1 MKLAFCTPFKPLTH
15 PRISGD
21 VTIADDLATFFR
33 TQGHDV
39 WLVPHVTTRYLW
51 KRPQDWAQTFATMQL
66 VRETLQGHEKPD
78 IWFTYH
84 SYYKAPDIL
93 GPLAATAEI
102 PYTIFAP
109 SHAPKRN
116 KHWKTKPGY
125 YLNKRALIQ
134 ADHLF
139 TNKQRDLGGL
149 EQLVPSNH
157 ISFVP
162 PGIKIDEF
170 RRDEQARYEKRRAWN
185 ASDKTIVLTVAMLR
199 EGTKSEGVEYVINAC
214 GKLASQDDS
223 IFLVIAG
230 DGIMRSSLEDKAQQA
245 LPDRHLFLGT
255 VPSSELPQIYS
266 SCDIFAFPGI
276 NEGLGMVYLEAQ
288 SCGLP
293 VVAWDHDG
301 APQVVPDGETGFITP
316 SFDTE
321 AFTERIQKLAASSAL
336 RATMGNAARAYVTQ
350 QHDIYTNY
358 KQLEEKLH
366 SLIYR

>member
-33 TQGHDV
+33 TRGHDV
-39 WLVPHVTTRYLW
+39 WLVPHVTTRYIW

-66 VRETLQGHEKPD
+66 VRETLHSHEKPD

-93 GPLAATAEI
+93 GSLAVRAEI

-109 SHAPKRN
+109 SHAFKR
-116 KHWKTKPGY
+116 KRVWKTKPGY
-125 YLNKRALIQ
+125 YLNKRALQ
-134 ADHLF
+134 HADHLF
-139 TNKQRDLGGL
+139 TNKQRDLEGL
-149 EQLVPSNH
+149 EQLVPSSH

-162 PGIKIDEF
+162 PGIKTDDF
-170 RRDEQARYEKRRAWN
+170 LCDEQARHKKRIAWN

-199 EGTKSEGVEYVINAC
+199 EGTKSEGVEYVIKAC
-214 GKLASQDDS
+214 EKLAVLDDS

-230 DGIMRSSLEDKAQQA
+230 DGTMRSSLEEKAQQA
-245 LPDRHLFLGT
+245 LPDKHLFLGT
-255 VPSSELPQIYS
+255 VPSTELPEVYS
-266 SCDIFAFPGI
+266 ASDIFAFPGI

-301 APQVVPDGETGFITP
+301 APQVVADGTTGFITP
-316 SFDTE
+316 SFDIE
-321 AFTERIQKLAASSAL
+321 AFIAGIQKLAASPEL

-350 QHDIYTNY
+350 EHDIYKNY
-358 KQLEEKLH
+358 KLLEEKLH
-366 SLIYR
+366 SLIY